1 MSAAA
6 VLETEDTPQGTVT
19 LHISEPFDLQHAPD
33 LRALLLRHIHA
44 GHGPLLVDLSGTTV
58 RDSTGFATL
67 VSAPVRAARVGRS
80 MRFSGADA
88 RTRRLLWRARLGR
101 LLVD

>member
-6 VLETEDTPQGTVT
+6 VLDASVEETTVV
-19 LHISEPFDLQHAPD
+19 HITVPFDLHHAPD
-33 LRALLLRHIHA
+33 LRQLLLRHVLA
-44 GHGPLLVDLSGTTV
+44 GAGPLVLDLSGSTV

-67 VSAPVRAARVGRS
+67 VSAPVRAARAGRS
-80 MRFSGADA
+80 LRFRGADS

-101 LLVD
+101 LLID